1 MNHSRRIEMRPGGP
15 SVLLEKPGME
25 EYVWFLHFLRL
36 MPRAPLYALVSAP
49 NGSCPKRGVRPDS
62 AEANPLGE
70 IADAVASG
78 YCRPTVLGQISEAAL
93 DYKGCRS

>member
-36 MPRAPLYALVSAP
+36 MPRAPLQVLLRAP
-49 NGSCPKRGVRPDS
+49 NGNCPKRAVRADS
-62 AEANPLGE
+62 ANANPLE
-70 IADAVASG
+70 KIADAVAFGS
-78 YCRPTVLGQISEAAL
+78 CRPTVLGRISEAIMN
-93 DYKGCRS
+93 YKGCRS